1 MKPRPIG
8 PVSLGVPAARAA
20 GSLRLSRR
28 LRRGRMARVKASVT
42 GSTGGRAEGSVRS
55 VTGTSDGRAEGS
67 VRSVTASTGG
77 RAEGSVRSVTGTS
90 DGRAEGSVRSVTGTS
105 GGRAEGSV
113 RSVTGATDGLGFG
126 QLTKRLS
133 IITREPRAPRAKGGK
148 SLSSETQP
156 QALHASREAAG
167 KWRTERE
174 LKTRPQPL
182 GPLARPSPRVALTLI

>member
-1 MKPRPIG
+1 
-8 PVSLGVPAARAA
+8 
-20 GSLRLSRR
+20 
-28 LRRGRMARVKASVT
+28 MARVKASVT

-67 VRSVTASTGG
+67 VRSVTGSTGG
-77 RAEGSVRSVTGTS
+77 
-90 DGRAEGSVRSVTGTS
+90 
-105 GGRAEGSV
+105 
-113 RSVTGATDGLGFG
+113 LGFGKLPERRTVEPKARFGQLPERRTVEPKARFG
-126 QLTKRLS
+126 QLTKRVS

-148 SLSSETQP
+148 SFSSETLP

-174 LKTRPQPL
+174 LKSRRQPL

>member
-55 VTGTSDGRAEGS
+55 VTGP
-67 VRSVTASTGG
+67 TGG
-77 RAEGSVRSVTGTS
+77 
-90 DGRAEGSVRSVTGTS
+90 
-105 GGRAEGSV
+105 
-113 RSVTGATDGLGFG
+113 LGFGQLPERRTVEPKARLGQSPERRTVEPKARFG

-133 IITREPRAPRAKGGK
+133 IITREPQAPRAKGGK
-148 SLSSETQP
+148 SFSSETLP

-174 LKTRPQPL
+174 LKTRRQPL

>member
-1 MKPRPIG
+1 
-8 PVSLGVPAARAA
+8 
-20 GSLRLSRR
+20 
-28 LRRGRMARVKASVT
+28 MARVKASVT

-55 VTGTSDGRAEGS
+55 VTGP
-67 VRSVTASTGG
+67 TG
-77 RAEGSVRSVTGTS
+77 
-90 DGRAEGSVRSVTGTS
+90 
-105 GGRAEGSV
+105 
-113 RSVTGATDGLGFG
+113 GLGFGQLPERRAVEPKARLGQLPDRRAVEPKARLGQLPERRTVEPKARLG

-148 SLSSETQP
+148 SFSSETHP

-174 LKTRPQPL
+174 LKTRRQPL

>member
-55 VTGTSDGRAEGS
+55 VTGP
-67 VRSVTASTGG
+67 TGG

-90 DGRAEGSVRSVTGTS
+90 G
-105 GGRAEGSV
+105 
-113 RSVTGATDGLGFG
+113 GLGFG
-126 QLTKRLS
+126 QLTKRLTS
-133 IITREPRAPRAKGGK
+133 ITREPRAPRAKGGK
-148 SLSSETQP
+148 SFSSETLP

-174 LKTRPQPL
+174 LKSRRQPL